1 MFEPGSSRPRVRF
14 PSVRGGPATIVVAV
28 IVIVFLAIFASS
40 MLVHVQVGNSLLLVD
55 PVFKKDVSNV
65 VALGPTWQIKMPW
78 EQPVVIFYAT
88 DSFEA
93 TVPCFSKDQLEMNIQ
108 IRIRWSLDPAK
119 IRQLYLN
126 YPRLDYETA
135 AIRSITEE
143 TIRLITKKYTT
154 VDTIEFRD
162 VVALDIQEAIVA
174 GLRQSSSLSGALTDV
189 EFDLKNI
196 EYPATY
202 TRAIE
207 AKLVKEQE
215 KIAAEFERERTLILA
230 NATAQRLILE
240 AQGQA
245 QARTIVADSVK
256 QAIELIIS
264 SSGTT
269 NQTDAS
275 AMAQLYLTLDTLR
288 QIAPDVGVLII
299 GGTGTPFIYQL
310 PQNATGSP

>member
-1 MFEPGSSRPRVRF
+1 M
-14 PSVRGGPATIVVAV
+14 TIVVAV

-40 MLVHVQVGNSLLLVD
+40 MLVHVQVGNSVLLVD
-55 PVFKKDVSNV
+55 PIFKKDVSNV
-65 VALGPTWQIKMPW
+65 VAVGPTWQIKMPW
-78 EQPVVIFYAT
+78 EQPIQIFYAT

-93 TVPCFSKDQLEMNIQ
+93 TVPCFSKDQLEMKIQ
-108 IRIRWSLDPAK
+108 IRVRWSLDTTK
-119 IRQLYLN
+119 VRQLYLN

-154 VDTIEFRD
+154 VETIEFRD
-162 VVALDIQEAIVA
+162 TVALDIQDAIIA
-174 GLRQSSSLSGALTDV
+174 GLRQSTSLAGALTNV

-196 EYPATY
+196 EYPVTY

-215 KIAAEFERERTLILA
+215 KIAAEFERERILILA
-230 NATAQRLILE
+230 NATAQQLILE

-245 QARTIVADSVK
+245 EARTIVADSVK
-256 QAIELIIS
+256 QAIELVIA
-264 SSGTT
+264 SSGST

-275 AMAQLYLTLDTLR
+275 TIAQLYLTLDTLR

-310 PQNATGSP
+310 PQNITGNP